1 MTDPPPQ
8 QVVGGRQVP
17 NGHASVRRNQTVV
30 CCAVCERTLLLGE
43 AVGLFLD
50 GAERRQVCRLCTEGA
65 LARGWRREGAPNP
78 PPAAYTRGPSL
89 LQRLRRRRPTGPA
102 LVVPTPA
109 QDAARRAAA
118 RAAPG
123 EARLQAA
130 EDAVAAG
137 VELFN
142 GSAYRRTVSGIAKSL
157 GRPRVSVLPLGG
169 IRPDVVVTVAWDIS
183 WYQYR
188 VDADASPAVRL
199 EGRGDDL
206 QELDPRWRAW
216 NASAADDGSVV
227 IEGVET

>member
-1 MTDPPPQ
+1 M
-8 QVVGGRQVP
+8 
-17 NGHASVRRNQTVV
+17 
-30 CCAVCERTLLLGE
+30 
-43 AVGLFLD
+43 
-50 GAERRQVCRLCTEGA
+50 CRLCTEGA

-78 PPAAYTRGPSL
+78 PPAAYTRGPEPAAAAA
-89 LQRLRRRRPTGPA
+89 RKRAGAARRWRCR
-102 LVVPTPA
+102 TPA

-123 EARLQAA
+123 EARVRAA

>member
-1 MTDPPPQ
+1 MTDEPPQ
-8 QVVGGRQVP
+8 PMIGGRQVP
-17 NGHASVRRNQTVV
+17 NGHSSVRRNQTVV

-43 AVGLFLD
+43 AVGLFMD

-89 LQRLRRRRPTGPA
+89 LQRLRRRRPAGPTLA
-102 LVVPTPA
+102 IPTPA

-123 EARLQAA
+123 EARVRAA

-157 GRPRVSVLPLGG
+157 GRPRVSVDAARRHPPGRRRDRRLGHLVVPVPRRRRRLARG
-169 IRPDVVVTVAWDIS
+169 AARGPRRRPAGA
-183 WYQYR
+183 R
-188 VDADASPAVRL
+188 PALARL
-199 EGRGDDL
+199 ERVGGGRRL
-206 QELDPRWRAW
+206 RR
-216 NASAADDGSVV
+216 
-227 IEGVET
+227 

>member
-1 MTDPPPQ
+1 MC
-8 QVVGGRQVP
+8 G
-17 NGHASVRRNQTVV
+17 
-30 CCAVCERTLLLGE
+30 
-43 AVGLFLD
+43 
-50 GAERRQVCRLCTEGA
+50 LCTESA
-65 LARGWRREGAPNP
+65 LARGWLREGCAE
-78 PPAAYTRGPSL
+78 PAAGRRTRAVRACCSGCAGAGDP
-89 LQRLRRRRPTGPA
+89 
-102 LVVPTPA
+102 
-109 QDAARRAAA
+109 RRARARAGADAGAGRGAA
-118 RAAPG
+118 RAARAAAG
-123 EARLQAA
+123 EARVRAA

-137 VELFN
+137 VDLFN

-216 NASAADDGSVV
+216 NARRRTTAPS
-227 IEGVET
+227 